1 MSYSKED
8 AEIYDAMFQSSKKAA
23 QSGNDINI
31 SNRKIRRKQGKET
44 FSERLKREQRENNLR
59 QLKK

>member
-8 AEIYDAMFQSSKKAA
+8 AEIYDAMFQFSKKAA